1 MLRFLKQITSGEKG
15 QVLPAVLALLVLG
28 GLAIVPSLNYAAT
41 SLNAGRIIGEGVRGV
56 YAADAGVE
64 DALWS
69 LENGI
74 SPPQQLSEN
83 INQMEITIQ
92 TEDKG
97 TYTLYLGE
105 MIEPG
110 GHSDYLD
117 VDGEIVWDEE
127 AEAYKYTITVTWQPL
142 PGAPVVHLEGVGA
155 RLPVGYEYQDYS
167 SAEFPENLSTDDD
180 NKLTQTLDASGAWL
194 LNWDLKSS
202 NPSVSGSNPEETQ
215 TFYITGEGN
224 QEGDYA
230 WVVASRTDVGAVGE
244 ITGNSYKIT
253 ATATRPG
260 DGRTTAKIVAEVI
273 IETETTYIA
282 SWQILT

>member
-28 GLAIVPSLNYAAT
+28 GLAVFPSLSYAAT

-83 INQMEITIQ
+83 INQMEVTVQ
-92 TEDKG
+92 TEGKG

-105 MIEPG
+105 LVQTG

-127 AEAYKYTITVTWQPL
+127 AGAYKYIITVTWQPL
-142 PGAPVVHLEGVGA
+142 PGAPVIHLEEVGA
-155 RLPVGYEYQDYS
+155 RLPLGYSYQS
-167 SAEFPENLSTDDD
+167 ESAADFADNLSTNEPDE
-180 NKLTQTLDASGAWL
+180 TLDALGAYL
-194 LNWDLKSS
+194 LNWELELPY
-202 NPSVSGSNPEETQ
+202 PSVSEANPVQTQ
-215 TFYITGEGN
+215 TFYITGEGS
-224 QEGDYA
+224 QEGHYA
-230 WVVASRTDVGAVGE
+230 WVVANRDDVGAVGE
-244 ITGNSYKIT
+244 ITGASYKIT

-260 DGRTTAKIVAEVI
+260 DGRTTAKIVAEVMI
-273 IETETTYIA
+273 AETTYIV

>member
-28 GLAIVPSLNYAAT
+28 GLAVFPSLSYAAT

-83 INQMEITIQ
+83 INQMEVTVQ
-92 TEDKG
+92 TEGKG

-105 MIEPG
+105 LVQAG

-127 AEAYKYTITVTWQPL
+127 AGAYKYIITVTWQPL
-142 PGAPVVHLEGVGA
+142 PGAPVVHLEEVGA
-155 RLPVGYEYQDYS
+155 RLPLGYSYQS
-167 SAEFPENLSTDDD
+167 ESAADFADNLSTNEPDE
-180 NKLTQTLDASGAWL
+180 TLDALGAYL
-194 LNWDLKSS
+194 LNWELELPY
-202 NPSVSGSNPEETQ
+202 PSVSEANPVQTQ
-215 TFYITGEGN
+215 TFYITGEGS
-224 QEGDYA
+224 QEGHYA
-230 WVVASRTDVGAVGE
+230 WVVANRDDVGAVGE
-244 ITGNSYKIT
+244 ITGASYKIT

-260 DGRTTAKIVAEVI
+260 DGRTTAKIVAEVMI
-273 IETETTYIA
+273 AETTYIV

>member
-41 SLNAGRIIGEGVRGV
+41 SLNAGRIINEGVRGV

-64 DALWS
+64 DALWA

-74 SPPQQLSEN
+74 SPSQQLSEN
-83 INQMEITIQ
+83 INRMEVNIQ

-97 TYTLYLGE
+97 TKTLYLGE
-105 MIEPG
+105 LAAPG
-110 GHSDYLD
+110 AKSDYLD
-117 VDGEIVWDEE
+117 VSSNITWVEGNR
-127 AEAYKYTITVTWQPL
+127 YKFEITVTLLVDQT
-142 PGAPVVHLEGVGA
+142 VHLETTGA
-155 RLPVGYEYQDYS
+155 RLPVGYHYEDDSVTRSDGEATCEPEITQDG
-167 SAEFPENLSTDDD
+167 
-180 NKLTQTLDASGAWL
+180 QGADL
-194 LNWDLKSS
+194 LNWLWREWGLPRPTLDKNNVEFKLI
-202 NPSVSGSNPEETQ
+202 
-215 TFYITGEGN
+215 FYITGTGSLA
-224 QEGDYA
+224 GHYA
-230 WVVASRTDVGAVGE
+230 WVVADPTSIGLVGE
-244 ITGNSYKIT
+244 ITGTSYKIT

-273 IETETTYIA
+273 IETETTYIV